1 MPVKSVLCRLLLLW
15 FPCGEAMSATD
26 IPKQTARTIAS
37 GDIAAWS
44 IGLLIVLS
52 VFFLCVW
59 GVRKLSGLTVSG
71 TEKMRVV
78 GGLSLGMREK
88 VILLQV
94 GKKQLVLGVTPGRI
108 ETLHVLEGDDC
119 LIREETVSATAETGF
134 AQKLLQAIK
143 ARPEHSRRGS
153 PDA

>member
-1 MPVKSVLCRLLLLW
+1 MPLKSALRWLLVLW
-15 FPCGEAMSATD
+15 FPVCFAVPAAD
-26 IPKQTARTIAS
+26 IQKQTVRTVAYS
-37 GDIAAWS
+37 DIAGWS
-44 IGLLIVLS
+44 MGLLIVLS

-94 GKKQLVLGVTPGRI
+94 GKKQLILSVTPGRI

-119 LIREETVSATAETGF
+119 LSREETVSAPAETGF
-134 AQKLLQAIK
+134 AQKLLHAIK

-153 PDA
+153 SDA

>member
-1 MPVKSVLCRLLLLW
+1 MPVKIMLRWLLLGW
-15 FPCGEAMSATD
+15 FPACLAMPGTD
-26 IPKQTARTIAS
+26 IPTQTARTVAS
-37 GDIAAWS
+37 GDVAVWS
-44 IGLLIVLS
+44 LGLLIVLS

-59 GVRKLSGLTVSG
+59 GVRKLGGLSISGA
-71 TEKMRVV
+71 EKMRVV
-78 GGLSLGMREK
+78 GGLSLGLREK

-119 LIREETVSATAETGF
+119 LIKEETVSAATETGF

-143 ARPEHSRRGS
+143 ARPEHSRSGS
-153 PDA
+153 P

>member
-1 MPVKSVLCRLLLLW
+1 MPVKIIPCWLLFLW
-15 FPCGEAMSATD
+15 SPGGFAMPGTD
-26 IPKQTARTIAS
+26 IPKQTARTVAS
-37 GDIAAWS
+37 GDIAVWS

-71 TEKMRVV
+71 AEKMRVV
-78 GGLSLGMREK
+78 GGLSLGLREK

-94 GKKQLVLGVTPGRI
+94 GRKQLILGVTPGRI

-119 LIREETVSATAETGF
+119 LIKEETVSTPLETGF

-143 ARPEHSRRGS
+143 ARPERSRSGS
-153 PDA
+153 P

>member
-1 MPVKSVLCRLLLLW
+1 MLVKSVLCLLLVLW
-15 FPCGEAMSATD
+15 FPGSEAISATD
-26 IPKQTARTIAS
+26 LPKQSARTVAS
-37 GDIAAWS
+37 GDIATWS
-44 IGLLIVLS
+44 FGLLMVLS
-52 VFFLCVW
+52 IFFLCVW
-59 GVRKLSGLTVSG
+59 GVRKLNGLTVSG
-71 TEKMRVV
+71 AEKMRVV

-88 VILLQV
+88 IILLQV

-119 LIREETVSATAETGF
+119 LLKEETVSAAAETGF

-143 ARPEHSRRGS
+143 ACPEHNRRGS

>member
-1 MPVKSVLCRLLLLW
+1 MPVKIILPRLLFLW
-15 FPCGEAMSATD
+15 LPARFAASAD
-26 IPKQTARTIAS
+26 IPKQVARTVVS
-37 GDIAAWS
+37 GDVAAWG

-59 GVRKLSGLTVSG
+59 GARKLSGLTVG
-71 TEKMRVV
+71 GAEKMRMV
-78 GGLSLGMREK
+78 GGISLGLREK

-94 GKKQLVLGVTPGRI
+94 GKKQLILGVTPGHI

-119 LIREETVSATAETGF
+119 LVKEETVPTVEGIGF
-134 AQKLLQAIK
+134 ARSVLQAK
-143 ARPEHSRRGS
+143 KSR

>member
-1 MPVKSVLCRLLLLW
+1 MPVRIIVCGLLFLW
-15 FPCGEAMSATD
+15 FPVAAMPGTD
-26 IPKQTARTIAS
+26 IQKQTVRTVAS

-44 IGLLIVLS
+44 MGLLIVLS
-52 VFFLCVW
+52 IFFLCVW
-59 GVRKLSGLTVSG
+59 GVRKLNGLTVSG
-71 TEKMRVV
+71 AEKMRVI
-78 GGLSLGMREK
+78 GGVSLGVREK

-119 LIREETVSATAETGF
+119 LIKEETVSTTAETGF

-143 ARPEHSRRGS
+143 ARS
-153 PDA
+153 DA

>member
-1 MPVKSVLCRLLLLW
+1 MPVKTILRRLLFLW
-15 FPCGEAMSATD
+15 LPACFASSAD
-26 IPKQTARTIAS
+26 IPKQAARTVVS
-37 GDIAAWS
+37 GDVVVWG

-71 TEKMRVV
+71 AEKMRMV
-78 GGLSLGMREK
+78 GGLSLGLREK

-94 GKKQLVLGVTPGRI
+94 GKKQLILGVTPGRI

-119 LIREETVSATAETGF
+119 LIKEETASTVAETSF
-134 AQKLLQAIK
+134 ARAVLQAIK
-143 ARPEHSRRGS
+143 ARP
-153 PDA
+153 DA

>member
-1 MPVKSVLCRLLLLW
+1 MSVKIILCWFLLLW
-15 FPCGEAMSATD
+15 FPACFAMPATD
-26 IPKQTARTIAS
+26 IPKQTARTVAS

-44 IGLLIVLS
+44 IGLLMVLS

-71 TEKMRVV
+71 AEKMRVV

-94 GKKQLVLGVTPGRI
+94 GKKQLILGVTPGRI

-119 LIREETVSATAETGF
+119 LLKEETVSTAAETGF

-143 ARPEHSRRGS
+143 ARP
-153 PDA
+153 DA

>member
-15 FPCGEAMSATD
+15 FPGSEVMSATD

-52 VFFLCVW
+52 VFFLCVL
-59 GVRKLSGLTVSG
+59 GIRKLSNLTVSG

-88 VILLQV
+88 IILLQV
-94 GKKQLVLGVTPGRI
+94 GKKQLVLGITPGRI
-108 ETLHVLEGDDC
+108 ETLHVLEGDC
-119 LIREETVSATAETGF
+119 LLKEETVSTTAETGF

-143 ARPEHSRRGS
+143 ARPEHNRRGS

>member
-1 MPVKSVLCRLLLLW
+1 MPVRIILCWLLFLW
-15 FPCGEAMSATD
+15 FPGGEAMPGTD
-26 IPKQTARTIAS
+26 IPKQTARIVAS
-37 GDIAAWS
+37 GDIAGWS

-71 TEKMRVV
+71 AEKMRVV
-78 GGLSLGMREK
+78 GGLSLGLREK

-94 GKKQLVLGVTPGRI
+94 GRKQLILGVTPGRI

-119 LIREETVSATAETGF
+119 LIKEETVSSPLETGF

-143 ARPEHSRRGS
+143 ARTEHSRSGS
-153 PDA
+153 P

>member
-1 MPVKSVLCRLLLLW
+1 MPVKIILCWLGVLW
-15 FPCGEAMSATD
+15 MPASFAMPGSD
-26 IPKQTARTIAS
+26 IPKQTARTVAS

-44 IGLLIVLS
+44 MGLLIVLS

-71 TEKMRVV
+71 AEKMRVV
-78 GGLSLGMREK
+78 GGLSLGLREK

-94 GKKQLVLGVTPGRI
+94 GKKQLILGVTPGRI

-119 LIREETVSATAETGF
+119 LIKEESVPAPAETGF

-143 ARPEHSRRGS
+143 ARPERSRSG
-153 PDA
+153 PP

>member
-1 MPVKSVLCRLLLLW
+1 MPVKIMLCWFLFLW
-15 FPCGEAMSATD
+15 FPVCFAMSATD
-26 IPKQTARTIAS
+26 IQKQTVRTVAYS
-37 GDIAAWS
+37 DIAGWG
-44 IGLLIVLS
+44 IGLLVVLS

-71 TEKMRVV
+71 AEKMRVV

-94 GKKQLVLGVTPGRI
+94 GKKQLILSVTPGHI

-119 LIREETVSATAETGF
+119 LIREETVSTAAETGF
-134 AQKLLQAIK
+134 AQSVLQAIK
-143 ARPEHSRRGS
+143 ARPEHSRGGS
-153 PDA
+153 SDA

>member
-1 MPVKSVLCRLLLLW
+1 MLVKSVLCRFLVLW
-15 FPCGEAMSATD
+15 FPGSEAMSATD
-26 IPKQTARTIAS
+26 FPKQTAKTVAS

-59 GVRKLSGLTVSG
+59 GVRKLNGLTVSG
-71 TEKMRVV
+71 AEKMRVL

-119 LIREETVSATAETGF
+119 LLKEETVSEAAETGF

-143 ARPEHSRRGS
+143 ACPEHSRRDP

>member
-1 MPVKSVLCRLLLLW
+1 MPLKLMLCGLVFLW
-15 FPCGEAMSATD
+15 FPGGEAMSAAD
-26 IPKQTARTIAS
+26 FQKQTTRAVAS
-37 GDIAAWS
+37 GDIAMWS

-59 GVRKLSGLTVSG
+59 GVRKLSGLSVTG
-71 TEKMRVV
+71 AEKMRVV

-94 GKKQLVLGVTPGRI
+94 GKKQLILGVTPGRI
-108 ETLHVLEGDDC
+108 ETLHVLEGEDC
-119 LIREETVSATAETGF
+119 LIKEETLSTTAETGF

-143 ARPEHSRRGS
+143 ARSEHSRS
-153 PDA
+153 DPP

>member
-1 MPVKSVLCRLLLLW
+1 MPVKIMLCRLLLLW
-15 FPCGEAMSATD
+15 IPGTEAMPGTD
-26 IPKQTARTIAS
+26 IPKQTARTVAS

-71 TEKMRVV
+71 AEKMRVV

-119 LIREETVSATAETGF
+119 LLKEETVPTAAETGF

-143 ARPEHSRRGS
+143 ACLEHNRRGS